1 MQEGEKEEELVQIS
15 RDELKELAEAAGITV
30 KTTTEVIKEERM
42 ARREAELEAARGP
55 NAFTPLIE
63 ALQPVFELPPLL
75 QYPIILGL
83 LGLLSFPFSLIFGS
97 GSLGD
102 SMGVPSERGAPPAK
116 EAAAPKAIKAPTAQD
131 PSNNIAPKELQINRK
146 SCDVFPYSLTP
157 TCTVCPF
164 AALSFVLS
172 RACYARVSA
181 CVSLCAFFVFVSA
194 LGGTAPHSQ
203 CPSPCSGPRRG
214 QQRNPEK
221 SGQVHKHRLEG
232 QGRAQ

>member
-1 MQEGEKEEELVQIS
+1 M
-15 RDELKELAEAAGITV
+15 
-30 KTTTEVIKEERM
+30 
-42 ARREAELEAARGP
+42 
-55 NAFTPLIE
+55 
-63 ALQPVFELPPLL
+63 FELPPLL

-102 SMGVPSERGAPPAK
+102 TMGVPSERGAPPAK

-164 AALSFVLS
+164 AAWSFVLS

-181 CVSLCAFFVFVSA
+181 CVSLCAFLFLFLRWAA
-194 LGGTAPHSQ
+194 LHLTLNVRPLVQDPDVGNKGILKNLDKYTNTDWKAKAGLNEDGTPAKKAAPANKGA
-203 CPSPCSGPRRG
+203 PAPAA
-214 QQRNPEK
+214 EA
-221 SGQVHKHRLEG
+221 EEE
-232 QGRAQ
+232 